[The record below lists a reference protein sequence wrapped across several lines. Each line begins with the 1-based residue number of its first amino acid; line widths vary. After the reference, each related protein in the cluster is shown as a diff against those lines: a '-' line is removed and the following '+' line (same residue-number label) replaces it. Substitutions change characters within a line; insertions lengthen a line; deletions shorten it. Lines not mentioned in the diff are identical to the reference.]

1 MLGTPPGHGKL
12 KPPIVLPIWR
22 SIVLGSRPVRA
33 RRKLTSEHCRP
44 RRNRRLPNP
53 SSPVSADRW
62 ERLTDLYHVAVALTV
77 EERSS
82 FLRDE
87 CADDPTLQA
96 EVERM
101 VAAHDRAGRADEAA
115 ATPVSGDPWSTAE
128 ADPQLDHGEAVRPTS
143 SPTEPGFGRYRVVK
157 ELARG
162 EFGTSY
168 IAQRDDDRYGAQVV
182 VWLLD
187 KTDPLR
193 ALERFRTDRHTL
205 GSREH
210 PNIARLLDDG
220 RTQAGHVYVVSEY
233 VDGEPIDAY
242 ANGRQLSITERLQLF
257 LQVCNALAFAHR
269 RHVVH
274 GHLDASSIVVSPMGV
289 PKLVGFGVLEHQS
302 PLGTD
307 VKALG
312 AVLGQLLSD
321 ESNGTRRRLR
331 ADLDTVVS
339 TALGVGFD
347 GNYESVE
354 TLADDIR
361 KYLERPSTR
370 SRADKG
376 PTRSTKSR
384 RPSALL
390 AWTLAVSALGLLA
403 TRMVALKESIVAPP
417 VAAPIPERVGSRDRV
432 LVMDLADQVGDASLA
447 AALSDAFRA
456 GLAESPTLRVLSTR
470 QLRSTLGGADD
481 DSLARVVIL
490 RRAVRSVVSGR
501 IEAAN
506 GGFAITAQV
515 TSTEKGSQPVTI
527 QETAA
532 DSLDV
537 MTALGNVSERLRQQ
551 LGEPQ
556 STIAA
561 SPRVDEVMTASVGAL
576 LEYASAVKALSA
588 GDRTNGIRLLK
599 AAVALD
605 TGFATAYRI
614 MSTTYADAGDRA
626 RAAEAFDHAVAN
638 RARLP
643 FQDRNY
649 TIASHAVNVLG
660 DYATA
665 IDAYNRIL
673 ERTPGDVRALT
684 NLALVHAARREY
696 AVQESLLVRAIAADP
711 GATALQ
717 TRLALAQVNQGKYEE
732 AKRVLD
738 KLAERAPG
746 LRGAQRAAVALAAS
760 KRDWQTAEREARA
773 SLGPSVDDSAD
784 ATDGVEALAAIVMA
798 QGRLA
803 DAEQQLRR
811 IITLGTRDESPRA
824 ALTAALRI
832 GYLELRYRHAPAAAL
847 GVVNSALVRFP
858 LERMAEGD
866 RPYDELARFYVDAGR
881 PARAREL
888 VAQATRT
895 KLGRQRGTDA
905 NRQWTLG
912 AIAIAEGRAW
922 EGEIEIHR
930 AAESHACPICAL
942 PDLARAY
949 EVAGKPDSAIAT
961 YERYV
966 SSPWQSRFETD
977 EIELGF
983 AMKRLGELYQQQNDR
998 ARAAAQYTA
1007 LLQLWRGADSEL
1019 DPLIADVRRRLDQT
1033 SVAASRAR
1041 D

>member
-1 MLGTPPGHGKL
+1 
-12 KPPIVLPIWR
+12 
-22 SIVLGSRPVRA
+22 
-33 RRKLTSEHCRP
+33 
-44 RRNRRLPNP
+44 
-53 SSPVSADRW
+53 VSADRW
-62 ERLTDLYHVAVALTV
+62 ERLTDLYHVAVALTA

-82 FLRDE
+82 FLSEE

-101 VAAHDRAGRADEAA
+101 VAAHDRAGRVDEPASAPSLAADAWA
-115 ATPVSGDPWSTAE
+115 TAE
-128 ADPQLDHGEAVRPTS
+128 ADPLLNDGEGRDATPS
-143 SPTEPGFGRYRVVK
+143 DGSFGRYRVVR

-162 EFGTSY
+162 GFGTSY
-168 IAQRDDDRYGAQVV
+168 VAERDDDRYGPHMV

-187 KTDPLR
+187 KAADPLR

-210 PNIARLLDDG
+210 PNVGRLLDDG
-220 RTQAGHVYVVSEY
+220 RTHAGQVYVVTEH
-233 VDGEPIDAY
+233 VDGEPIDTY
-242 ANGRQLSITERLQLF
+242 ADSRRLSITERLQLF

-274 GHLDASSIVVSPMGV
+274 GHLGASSIIVSPSGV
-289 PKLVGFGVLEHQS
+289 PKIVGFGILEHHSAQAD
-302 PLGTD
+302 D

-312 AVLGQLLSD
+312 AVLGQMLSN
-321 ESNGTRRRLR
+321 EPNGTRRKLR
-331 ADLDTVVS
+331 ADLDTILS
-339 TALGVGFD
+339 TALGIGLD
-347 GNYESVE
+347 GGRYESVE

-370 SRADKG
+370 SRPDKG
-376 PTRSTKSR
+376 AATHSMKSR

-403 TRMVALKESIVAPP
+403 TRMVALRESAVAPP

-432 LVMDLADQVGDASLA
+432 LVMDLADRLGDAPLA
-447 AALSDAFRA
+447 AALSDAFRVA
-456 GLAESPTLRVLSTR
+456 LTESPSLKVLSTR
-470 QLRSTLGGADD
+470 QLRATLGGADD

-506 GGFAITAQV
+506 GGFALTAQV

-532 DSLDV
+532 DSLGV
-537 MTALGNVSERLRQQ
+537 MTALGRVAERLREQ
-551 LGEPQ
+551 LGESP

-561 SPRVDEVMTASVGAL
+561 SPRVDEVVTASVAAL
-576 LEYASAVKALSA
+576 MQYSSAVKALSA
-588 GDRTNGIRLLK
+588 GDRTSGLRLLK
-599 AAVALD
+599 SAVALD
-605 TGFATAYRI
+605 TGFASAYRL
-614 MSTTYADAGDRA
+614 MASTYADAGDRA
-626 RAAEAFDHAVAN
+626 RAAEALDHAVAN

-649 TIASHAVNVLG
+649 TIASHAMNVLG

-673 ERTPGDVRALT
+673 QRTPGDVRALT
-684 NLALVHAARREY
+684 NLGLVYAARREY

-711 GATALQ
+711 GATALV
-717 TRLALAQVNQGKYEE
+717 TRLALAQVNQGKYDE
-732 AKRVLD
+732 AQRVLD

-784 ATDGVEALAAIVMA
+784 ATDGVEALAGIVMA

-803 DAEQQLRR
+803 EAEQQLRR

-847 GVVNSALVRFP
+847 AVVNSAVSRFP

-881 PARAREL
+881 AARAREL
-888 VAQATRT
+888 VAQAART

-905 NRQWTLG
+905 NRRWTLG

-930 AAESHACPICAL
+930 AAETQACPICAL

-998 ARAAAQYTA
+998 TRAAAQYTA

-1033 SVAASRAR
+1033 SAVSAKAR

>member
-1 MLGTPPGHGKL
+1 
-12 KPPIVLPIWR
+12 
-22 SIVLGSRPVRA
+22 
-33 RRKLTSEHCRP
+33 
-44 RRNRRLPNP
+44 
-53 SSPVSADRW
+53 
-62 ERLTDLYHVAVALTV
+62 
-77 EERSS
+77 
-82 FLRDE
+82 
-87 CADDPTLQA
+87 
-96 EVERM
+96 
-101 VAAHDRAGRADEAA
+101 
-115 ATPVSGDPWSTAE
+115 
-128 ADPQLDHGEAVRPTS
+128 
-143 SPTEPGFGRYRVVK
+143 
-157 ELARG
+157 
-162 EFGTSY
+162 
-168 IAQRDDDRYGAQVV
+168 
-182 VWLLD
+182 
-187 KTDPLR
+187 
-193 ALERFRTDRHTL
+193 
-205 GSREH
+205 
-210 PNIARLLDDG
+210 
-220 RTQAGHVYVVSEY
+220 VYVVTEH

-242 ANGRQLSITERLQLF
+242 ADSRRLSITERLQLF
-257 LQVCNALAFAHR
+257 LQVCDALAFAHR

-274 GHLDASSIVVSPMGV
+274 GHLGASNIIVSPAGV
-289 PKLVGFGVLEHQS
+289 PKIVGFGILEHHGAQAD
-302 PLGTD
+302 D

-312 AVLGQLLSD
+312 AVLGQLLTNESD
-321 ESNGTRRRLR
+321 GTRRKLR
-331 ADLDTVVS
+331 ADLDMLVS
-339 TALGVGFD
+339 TALGMGLD
-347 GNYESVE
+347 RGCYESVE
-354 TLADDIR
+354 TLAEDIR

-370 SRADKG
+370 SRPEKAA
-376 PTRSTKSR
+376 RSTQSR

-403 TRMVALKESIVAPP
+403 TRMVALRESAVAPP
-417 VAAPIPERVGSRDRV
+417 VAAPIPERVGTRDRV
-432 LVMDLADQVGDASLA
+432 LVMDLADRVGDASLA
-447 AALSDAFRA
+447 AALSDAFRV
-456 GLAESPTLRVLSTR
+456 GLTESPTLKVLSTR

-481 DSLARVVIL
+481 DSLARVVVL

-501 IEAAN
+501 IEAAS

-532 DSLDV
+532 DSLGV
-537 MTALGNVSERLRQQ
+537 MTALGRVSERLRQHF
-551 LGEPQ
+551 GESQ
-556 STIAA
+556 STIGA
-561 SPRVDEVMTASVGAL
+561 SPRVDEVVTGSVAAL
-576 LEYASAVKALSA
+576 MQYSSAVKALNAS
-588 GDRTNGIRLLK
+588 DRTTGIRLLK
-599 AAVALD
+599 SAVALD
-605 TGFATAYRI
+605 TGFATAYRLLA
-614 MSTTYADAGDRA
+614 TAYADAGDRV
-626 RAAEAFDHAVAN
+626 RAAEALDHAVAN

-643 FQDRNY
+643 FQERNY
-649 TIASHAVNVLG
+649 TIASHAMNVLG

-684 NLALVHAARREY
+684 NLGLVHAARREY

-711 GATALQ
+711 GTTSLV
-717 TRLALAQVNQGKYEE
+717 TRLALAQVNQGKYDE
-732 AKRVLD
+732 AQRVLD

-784 ATDGVEALAAIVMA
+784 ATDGVEALAGIVMA

-803 DAEQQLRR
+803 EAEQQLRR

-832 GYLELRYRHAPAAAL
+832 GYLELRYRHAPAGALAA
-847 GVVNSALVRFP
+847 VNSALARFP

-881 PARAREL
+881 AARAREL
-888 VAQATRT
+888 VAQASRT

-905 NRQWTLG
+905 NRRWTLG

-930 AAESHACPICAL
+930 AAEAQACPICAL

-977 EIELGF
+977 AIELGF

-1007 LLQLWRGADSEL
+1007 LLQLWRSADSDL

-1033 SVAASRAR
+1033 SDVASRAR